1 MYCIRVV
8 VKLNG
13 VLQVMY
19 GPPPFAEFMT
29 LRPCRMQLL
38 VEEALEAQGKEIRGG
53 DTEIGEVQ
61 GEAITYNDY
70 FNDSSDEGSYV
81 ESEGNHTNVCKIFQS

>member
-1 MYCIRVV
+1 
-8 VKLNG
+8 
-13 VLQVMY
+13 
-19 GPPPFAEFMT
+19 MT
-29 LRPCRMQLL
+29 HPRLYRMQLL

-81 ESEGNHTNVCKIFQS
+81 ESEGDPKHIFAKYFRFG

>member
-1 MYCIRVV
+1 MGRALVNIQ
-8 VKLNG
+8 KILS
-13 VLQVMY
+13 
-19 GPPPFAEFMT
+19 
-29 LRPCRMQLL
+29 CRMQLL
-38 VEEALEAQGKEIRGG
+38 VEEALEGQGKEIRGG

-81 ESEGNHTNVCKIFQS
+81 ESEG